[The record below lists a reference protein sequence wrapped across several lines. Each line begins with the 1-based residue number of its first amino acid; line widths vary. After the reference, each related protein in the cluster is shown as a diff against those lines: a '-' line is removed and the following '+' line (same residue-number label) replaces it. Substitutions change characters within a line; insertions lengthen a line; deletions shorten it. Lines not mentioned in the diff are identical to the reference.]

1 MSFIQNIKKQLSA
14 PLPGKSAQIKMM
26 RTDLNQTLKD
36 QYFDPLKEAKKAC
49 VMLLLYPV
57 DDHWCTAVMQRPES
71 PYAHSRQI
79 SLPGGRLEDTDQ
91 SLEAG
96 AKRETLEEFGI
107 PPKDIQTLGRL
118 SNLYIPVSNFLVH
131 PFVGY
136 LKKKPNFIPDP
147 KEVEAII
154 EIQISDL
161 MNPASRK
168 VKNIRTNKGMI
179 LEDIPYFDLSD
190 KVVWGA
196 TAMILN
202 EFIEVLEAIP
212 NRVFPSN

>member
-1 MSFIQNIKKQLSA
+1 MSFIQNIKNRLAA

-26 RTDLNQTLKD
+26 RTDLNQTLKNH
-36 QYFDPLKEAKKAC
+36 YFKPLKKAKKAC
-49 VMLLLYPV
+49 VMLLLFQEKNQWY
-57 DDHWCTAVMQRPES
+57 TALMQRPES
-71 PYAHSRQI
+71 PHPHSRQI
-79 SLPGGRLEDTDQ
+79 SFPGGRLESSDQ

-96 AKRETLEEFGI
+96 AKRETKEEFGI
-107 PPKDIQTLGRL
+107 PPNDIETLGRL

-136 LKKKPNFIPDP
+136 LKKKPDFVPDP
-147 KEVEAII
+147 IEVEAII

-161 MNPASRK
+161 INPILRK
-168 VKNIRTNKGMI
+168 TKDISTAKGLI
-179 LEDIPYFDLSD
+179 LEDIPYFDLNG

-202 EFIEVLEAIP
+202 EFIEILESIP
-212 NRVFPSN
+212 TTIYP